1 MAIRFTAEQEALVL
15 ESWDVMKQDAADLGL
30 QFFVKIFEIAPSA
43 SGLFPFLRDSS
54 VPLEKNPKLK
64 RHAMFVFA
72 MTCESAAQLRK
83 MGKVIVRETTLKN
96 LGAIHSKAGILNEHF
111 EVMRFALLET
121 IKEAVPYMW
130 TPQLKNAWAEAYD
143 QLVAAIKE
151 EMRHLPK
158 VAVYGSE
165 AKVFTKEKESLVLDS
180 WDVMKQD
187 AASLGLKFFLRLFEI
202 APSSSRLFSFL
213 RDSEDSDVP
222 LDKNPKLKRHAMTVF
237 SMTCDS
243 AVQLQRLGKVFVR
256 ETTLKKLGATHSKA
270 GVTNEHFEV
279 MRFAL
284 LDTIKDAVPYMWSNE
299 LKDAWTE
306 AYDQLVAAIKE
317 EMKPVPKAELL
328 YKPTSFSQDE
338 EALVEDS
345 WNEMRKDASSLGLK
359 FFLKI
364 FQIAPSAR
372 GLFSFLGDSDLQ
384 LEKNPKLKRHAMTVF
399 AMTCESAAQL
409 QRLGKVIVKD
419 TTLTKLGATHSKA
432 GITGE
437 HFEVMRYALLD
448 TIKEAVPYMWSPEMK
463 NAWAKAYDKLVEA
476 IKEEMEPHAAPDH
489 GAVVSITRG
498 FTAEKEGLVQQAWEV
513 IKKDAGNLGLKFFLR
528 IFEIAPSTA
537 GLFPFLRDSDVPLD
551 KNPKLK
557 RHAMTVFAMT
567 CDSAA
572 QLRRAGKVVVK
583 ETSLKKLGKT
593 HFKAGVTTEHF
604 ELTRFALLETIKEA
618 IPFMWSNEM
627 KNAWGEAYDHL
638 VVAIKEQM
646 KAYPSL

>member
-1 MAIRFTAEQEALVL
+1 MSYFIMQQL
-15 ESWDVMKQDAADLGL
+15 SSMIIKPSDSL
-30 QFFVKIFEIAPSA
+30 Q
-43 SGLFPFLRDSS
+43 
-54 VPLEKNPKLK
+54 
-64 RHAMFVFA
+64 
-72 MTCESAAQLRK
+72 
-83 MGKVIVRETTLKN
+83 
-96 LGAIHSKAGILNEHF
+96 
-111 EVMRFALLET
+111 
-121 IKEAVPYMW
+121 
-130 TPQLKNAWAEAYD
+130 
-143 QLVAAIKE
+143 
-151 EMRHLPK
+151 
-158 VAVYGSE
+158 
-165 AKVFTKEKESLVLDS
+165 
-180 WDVMKQD
+180 
-187 AASLGLKFFLRLFEI
+187 
-202 APSSSRLFSFL
+202 
-213 RDSEDSDVP
+213 
-222 LDKNPKLKRHAMTVF
+222 
-237 SMTCDS
+237 
-243 AVQLQRLGKVFVR
+243 
-256 ETTLKKLGATHSKA
+256 
-270 GVTNEHFEV
+270 V

-345 WNEMRKDASSLGLK
+345 WNEMRKDASTLGLK
-359 FFLKI
+359 FFLKYASSFFLMFNDTLFDMLVSLIDTYFFRI
-364 FQIAPSAR
+364 FKIAPSAR
-372 GLFSFLGDSDLQ
+372 GLFSFLGDSDLP
-384 LEKNPKLKRHAMTVF
+384 LDKNPKLKRHAMTVF
-399 AMTCESAAQL
+399 AMTCDSAAQL

-432 GITGE
+432 GIIGE

-476 IKEEMEPHAAPDH
+476 IKEEMKPHATPDH
-489 GAVVSITRG
+489 GVVISGTRG
-498 FTAEKEGLVQQAWEV
+498 FTAEKEALVLEAWEV
-513 IKKDAGNLGLKFFLR
+513 IKKDAGNHGLKFFLR
-528 IFEIAPSTA
+528 IFEIAPSA
-537 GLFPFLRDSDVPLD
+537 VGLFSFLRDSDVPLD

-618 IPFMWSNEM
+618 VPFMWSNEM
-627 KNAWGEAYDHL
+627 KNAWGEAYDHM
-638 VVAIKEQM
+638 VAAIKEQM